1 MAPLSLQHVRL
12 LIGSAEVLSVLPVTD
27 RGAGLAGA
35 RWQEFKRDAGQFTGL
50 LTSPGSE
57 LIIKGLSCDGP
68 MPRLRALVGRTR
80 LHRQYRTT
88 QRLAALGLPVVPAL
102 SLLSAS
108 VSGVAHVLLVMDRA
122 RGQTLLEFL
131 ANAASNAT
139 GNAATSARMQHRV
152 ADAAG
157 RLVARVVA
165 KGLFNRDH
173 KPSNI
178 IVTSAGDDASP
189 ATLSIIDAVD
199 FRKLTPTLVFQA
211 PTRMLASMIIE
222 PTGVGVRPRYALMR
236 RALRA
241 YLEESWHLASRSD
254 ADDDEAMDPMWEHQ
268 SARAFWQSVG
278 ERVVRHGDPTP
289 RVNPL
294 AR

>member
-1 MAPLSLQHVRL
+1 MASLSLQRVRL
-12 LIGSAEVLSVLPVTD
+12 LLGAAEVVGVLPVTD
-27 RGAGLAGA
+27 SGAGLAGA
-35 RWQEFKRDAGQFTGL
+35 RWQEYKRDAGQFTGL

-57 LIIKGLSCDGP
+57 LIIKGLACEGAVA
-68 MPRLRALVGRTR
+68 RLRALVGRTR

-88 QRLAALGLPVVPAL
+88 RRLAAQGLPVVPARA
-102 SLLSAS
+102 LLSAS
-108 VSGVAHVLLVMDRA
+108 VSGVPHVLLVMDRA
-122 RGQTLLEFL
+122 QGPTLLDFL
-131 ANAASNAT
+131 ARITESDHIR
-139 GNAATSARMQHRV
+139 ARAQHRV

-178 IVTSAGDDASP
+178 IVTDVGDDQTPAS
-189 ATLSIIDAVD
+189 LGIIDAVD
-199 FRKLTPTLVFQA
+199 FRKVTPTLVFAA

-222 PTGVGVRPRYALMR
+222 PTGVGVRPRHALMR

-241 YLEESWHLASRSD
+241 YLDESWHLASRSD
-254 ADDDEAMDPMWEHQ
+254 ADSDEAMDRTWEHQ
-268 SARAFWQSVG
+268 SARAFWQSIG

-294 AR
+294 AT